1 MTKKSSKQTDETG
14 FSFDSLASV
23 HDDILDKS
31 PDPNI
36 AAIEAKQTMLGES
49 TETREG
55 QKDSFGTLFDP
66 KLHAVDREGN
76 PSKTSLGR
84 YRKRRGL
91 SKVSITSQQLVDAK
105 KAKEK
110 KESAQATGMLA
121 ADLLIGSCVQLL
133 GDEWIP
139 VGSDGKPQEAI
150 HFDEHSNMRRAF
162 GNYFEAKGFDS
173 FPPWVELNIALTAY
187 MVPRLVAGKETK
199 TKLSKVRDWV
209 SAKWKKWTKPK
220 DKKDASQPDSRDNGK
235 RENDTGEATVQPES
249 PAATRHPRA

>member
-14 FSFDSLASV
+14 FSFDSLESV
-23 HDDILDKS
+23 HDEIQDKS

-36 AAIEAKQTMLGES
+36 PAIEASQE
-49 TETREG
+49 TEIHIKEFTDG
-55 QKDSFGTLFDP
+55 KKDSFGTVFDP
-66 KLHAVDREGN
+66 KLHALDREGN

-91 SKVSITSQQLVDAK
+91 SKVSITSQQLLDAK
-105 KAKEK
+105 KVKEK
-110 KESAQATGMLA
+110 KESAQVTGMLA

-139 VGSDGKPQEAI
+139 VGIDGKLQEAI

-187 MVPRLVAGKETK
+187 IVPRLVAGKETK
-199 TKLSKVRDWV
+199 TKLAKVRDWA
-209 SAKWKKWTKPK
+209 SDKWKKWTKPK